1 MNGGRDRC
9 AVIPYH
15 HNLHHRDAHVSSYED
30 LTPSISLI
38 MPAYEL
44 EDRIAEA
51 IEKVEKT
58 VSALTDK
65 YEIIVVDDGSKD
77 GTYLR
82 MLQYA
87 KKPRIRVYRHPVNLG
102 KGAAIKTG
110 AMNATMEYTVFL
122 DADMD
127 IDPKGL
133 RSLVEA
139 LRSNDLV
146 VCSKRHP
153 GSVYR
158 APFVRKFLSVSF
170 NTLVKL
176 MIGIRLGD
184 TQTGFKAFRTEALRR
199 IMRAVVVKKYAFDVE
214 VLALANMLNMRI
226 VEAPVH
232 IEQKSMFSLKSA
244 VQMLIDIMGIFY
256 RLRVLRWYQKNLD
269 VYADGETH
277 ILRGSTR

>member
-1 MNGGRDRC
+1 MDARNRC
-9 AVIPYH
+9 AVIPYYH
-15 HNLHHRDAHVSSYED
+15 DLRTVDSSDED

-58 VSALTDK
+58 VSTITDE

-77 GTYLR
+77 KTYRRALTR
-82 MLQYA
+82 A
-87 KKPRIRVYRHPVNLG
+87 ENPHIRVYRHPVNLG
-102 KGAAIKTG
+102 KGAAIRTG
-110 AMNATMEYTVFL
+110 VMNATMEYTVFL

-127 IDPKGL
+127 VDPGGL
-133 RSLVEA
+133 RKIVKA
-139 LRSNDLV
+139 LRSGDIV

-158 APFVRKFLSVSF
+158 APFMRKLLSVSF

-176 MIGIRLGD
+176 LMGIRLGD

-199 IMRAVVVKKYAFDVE
+199 IMGAIVVKRYAFDVE
-214 VLALANMLNMRI
+214 VLAIANMLKMRI
-226 VEAPVH
+226 VEAPVR
-232 IEQKSMFSLKSA
+232 IEQKSMFSFKA
-244 VQMLIDIMGIFY
+244 AMQMLIDIMGIFY
-256 RLRVLRWYQKNLD
+256 RLRVLRWYQRNLNAY
-269 VYADGETH
+269 VNTPIGEDIYYGTQH
-277 ILRGSTR
+277 S